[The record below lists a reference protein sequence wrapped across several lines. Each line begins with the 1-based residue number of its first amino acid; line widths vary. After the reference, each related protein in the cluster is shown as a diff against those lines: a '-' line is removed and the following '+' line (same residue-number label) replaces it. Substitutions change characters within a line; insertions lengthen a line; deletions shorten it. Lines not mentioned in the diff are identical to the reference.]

1 MTTPESIGQQGL
13 RLVDASLNR
22 LAEGLRYLEDTARFL
37 LNDGSITEQLK
48 SLRHALVASDWQF
61 QKQLLDSRDVY
72 GDVGVGVQV
81 PDAEKPHDLPSSVV
95 ANSRRVQE
103 ALRTLEEYS
112 KVGALPVHLS
122 SARLEAARFEVYS
135 IEKGLVGRL
144 LRQDGA
150 KRIHGLYVIVDTEA
164 LKGRDHAE
172 VTRLVIRGG
181 ATIVQLRD
189 KTMDR
194 GRLLPIAQ
202 AMKQVCEGNGALF
215 FINDYLDL
223 ALAVQAD
230 GLHVG
235 QTDLPVAVVR
245 KLVPLDML
253 VGCSVYNVGQAVKA
267 QADGA
272 DYVAV
277 GALFPTP
284 SKESVVVGLDALRR
298 VKQAASVP
306 VVAIG
311 GITLDNTAAV
321 KAAGADSIC
330 VISAVL
336 GAPSP
341 EKAARKLL
349 ERFEVEDGK
358 TD

>member
-1 MTTPESIGQQGL
+1 MTQPELPGPQTL

-22 LAEGLRYLEDTARFL
+22 FAEGLRYLEDVARFL
-37 LNDGSITEQLK
+37 LNDGGLTARLK
-48 SLRHALVASDWQF
+48 SLRHALIASDWQF
-61 QKQLLDSRDVY
+61 QKQLLDSRDAS
-72 GDVGVGVQV
+72 GDVGVGLEV
-81 PDAEKPHDLPSSVV
+81 PQTERPQDLPSSVV

-103 ALRTLEEYS
+103 ALRTLEEFS
-112 KVGALPVHLS
+112 KVVTLPAHLS
-122 SARLEAARFEVYS
+122 SAKLESARFEVYN
-135 IEKGLVGRL
+135 IEKELLGRL
-144 LRQDGA
+144 LRQDAA
-150 KRIHGLYVIVDTEA
+150 KRIRAVYVIIDSEA
-164 LKGRDHAE
+164 LRGCRHVDI
-172 VTRLVIRGG
+172 TRQAIRGG
-181 ATIVQLRD
+181 ATVIQLRD

-194 GRLLPIAQ
+194 GKLLPIAQ
-202 AMKQVCEGNGALF
+202 EMKQACAEAGALF

-235 QTDLPVAVVR
+235 QTDLPVAIVR

-253 VGCSVYNVGQAVKA
+253 VGCSVYNAEQAVKA
-267 QADGA
+267 EVDGA
-272 DYVAV
+272 DYVAI

-284 SKESVVVGLDALRR
+284 SKESIVVGLDALRKVR
-298 VKQAASVP
+298 QAVSLP

-311 GITLDNTAAV
+311 GITLENAADV

-341 EKAARKLL
+341 EDATRRLL
-349 ERFEVEDGK
+349 KRFEGKDDK

>member
-1 MTTPESIGQQGL
+1 
-13 RLVDASLNR
+13 
-22 LAEGLRYLEDTARFL
+22 
-37 LNDGSITEQLK
+37 
-48 SLRHALVASDWQF
+48 
-61 QKQLLDSRDVY
+61 
-72 GDVGVGVQV
+72 V

-112 KVGALPVHLS
+112 KVNALPGHLS

-172 VTRLVIRGG
+172 VTRQVIRGG
-181 ATIVQLRD
+181 ATIIQLRD

-202 AMKQVCEGNGALF
+202 SMKQVCEENGALF
-215 FINDYLDL
+215 FVNDYLDL
-223 ALAVQAD
+223 ALAMRAD

-253 VGCSVYNVGQAVKA
+253 VGCSVYNVEQAVKA
-267 QADGA
+267 IADGA

-284 SKESVVVGLDALRR
+284 SKQSVVVGLDPLRR
-298 VKQAASVP
+298 VRQAVSVP

-311 GITLDNTAAV
+311 GITLENAATV
-321 KAAGADSIC
+321 RAAGADSIC

-336 GAPSP
+336 SAPSP
-341 EKAARKLL
+341 EDDARKLL
-349 ERFEVEDGK
+349 EGFEAEDGK